1 MVINSGNFSGGNNF
15 SAYNTKGER
24 IHIHGRQM
32 EALGYKPG
40 DTITY
45 PFFVIA
51 ENKTYGAR
59 PVLDD
64 NGKPVLNA
72 DGTQKLLPY
81 ADGKFTM
88 TRATATAVFKT
99 KEDYINAYVLDKTL
113 EAEVANAVKREMNA
127 VGITSHAELE
137 ALLG

>member
-1 MVINSGNFSGGNNF
+1 MVINSGNFSGNNNF

-40 DTITY
+40 DTINY
-45 PFFVIA
+45 PFFVIV
-51 ENKTYGAR
+51 EKKTYGTR
-59 PVLDD
+59 LDAS
-64 NGKPVLNA
+64 GKPI
-72 DGTQKLLPY
+72 PY
-81 ADGKFTM
+81 ADGKLTM
-88 TRATATAVFKT
+88 TRDTATAVFKT
-99 KEDYINAYVLDKTL
+99 KEDYINAYVLEKTL